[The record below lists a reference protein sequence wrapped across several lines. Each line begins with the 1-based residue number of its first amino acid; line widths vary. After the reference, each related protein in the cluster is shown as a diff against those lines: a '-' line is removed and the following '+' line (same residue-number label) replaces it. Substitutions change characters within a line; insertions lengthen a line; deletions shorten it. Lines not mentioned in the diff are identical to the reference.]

1 MQRRLSAISLVV
13 IGLLLTSAPAV
24 LAFPPVPSSF
34 YGTVKVDGENVPDGT
49 IASTW
54 INGVKYAEATVSLY
68 AGNTIY
74 DLNVPGDDP
83 ATPDIEGGVE
93 GDTVVFYIGGLVA
106 DQTGT
111 WHSGTNVELNL
122 TAGAPALTSITI
134 VKETNPDGGTGFDFS
149 GDLGNFGLDDDD
161 GQTFTDLSAGDYDV
175 TEAVPTGWDLD
186 SVVCTGGDSDPISN
200 GVRIHLDSGEAIICT
215 FTNVQQPGSITIVKE
230 TDPDG
235 GTGFDFSG
243 NLGNFGL
250 DDDDSQTFTDL
261 SAGDYDVTEAVPTG
275 WDLDSVVC
283 TGGDSDPI
291 SNGVRVHLDPNE
303 AILCTFTNNEG
314 GGPPPLPS
322 SFYGT
327 VKVDG
332 ANVPADTLISAWIG
346 SVKHAEATVSL
357 YAGDTMYGL
366 NVPGDDPATPGT
378 IEGGVEGDTVVFHI
392 GGLVADQTGIWHSGT
407 NVSLDLTY
415 SSAVP
420 PESLI
425 YLPLIL
431 NNHVALANV
440 QVDTARATPH
450 TGRCQN
456 WRQNLR

>member
-13 IGLLLTSAPAV
+13 IGLLLTSTPAA
-24 LAFPPVPSSF
+24 LAFPPLPSSF

-49 IASTW
+49 IVSTW

-68 AGNTIY
+68 AGDTLY
-74 DLNVPGDDP
+74 SLNVPGDDP

-111 WHSGTNVELNL
+111 WHSSTNVDLNL
-122 TAGAPALTSITI
+122 TAGAPTPTSITV
-134 VKETNPDGGTGFDFS
+134 VKETDPDGGTGFDFS

-161 GQTFTDLSAGDYDV
+161 SQTFTDLSAGDYDV

-215 FTNVQQPGSITIVKE
+215 FTN
-230 TDPDG
+230 
-235 GTGFDFSG
+235 
-243 NLGNFGL
+243 
-250 DDDDSQTFTDL
+250 
-261 SAGDYDVTEAVPTG
+261 
-275 WDLDSVVC
+275 
-283 TGGDSDPI
+283 
-291 SNGVRVHLDPNE
+291 
-303 AILCTFTNNEG
+303 NEG

-346 SVKHAEATVSL
+346 SVKYAEATVSL
-357 YAGDTMYGL
+357 YAGDTLYSL
-366 NVPGDDPATPGT
+366 NVPGDDLATPGT

-392 GGLVADQTGIWHSGT
+392 GGLVADQTGTWHSGT
-407 NVSLDLTY
+407 NVSLDLMY
-415 SSAVP
+415 SSAAP

-425 YLPLIL
+425 YLPLVL
-431 NNHVALANV
+431 NNHVLLANV

-456 WRQNLR
+456 WRQNLCVPGTAVVPGTAALVLHWDEEPLSIRENSVLIEVERCVVDVD